1 MSSLHNGLPPQP
13 QQQTDLLPSEFIIL
27 NKSTDT
33 ITRDEF
39 KKLKRWKLNEGI
51 DYETSLQKQE
61 LEDEIQ
67 AKIVDWGINNARRVL
82 LQQEERRK
90 QEERETQA
98 AINAVAEYELNNDP
112 VLLEKREA
120 QRREEKRRREE
131 ERQREKQQRDE
142 EAHMEFREEE
152 DGNQDTS
159 HRPSGVGIS
168 GVDWMGWSANDE
180 ADWQRRQRRVHQ
192 RNFPTL
198 NWFGQ
203 GTSTGYQHDGHLGGE
218 WS

>member
-33 ITRDEF
+33 ITQDEF

-51 DYETSLQKQE
+51 DYQTSLQKQE
-61 LEDEIQ
+61 LENEIQ

-82 LQQEERRK
+82 LQQEERRE
-90 QEERETQA
+90 QEKRETQA
-98 AINAVAEYELNNDP
+98 AIDDVDEYVLKNDP

-120 QRREEKRRREE
+120 QRREE
-131 ERQREKQQRDE
+131 EKGE
-142 EAHMEFREEE
+142 
-152 DGNQDTS
+152 NQYTS

-168 GVDWMGWSANDE
+168 GVGWVGWNAREETNDDRKSIKFKEQE
-180 ADWQRRQRRVHQ
+180 AERKRKRITYSERDYIGPVSIV
-192 RNFPTL
+192 P
-198 NWFGQ
+198 
-203 GTSTGYQHDGHLGGE
+203 SGYGPEYML
-218 WS
+218 

>member
-33 ITRDEF
+33 ITQDEF

-51 DYETSLQKQE
+51 DYQTSLQKQE
-61 LEDEIQ
+61 LENEIQ

-82 LQQEERRK
+82 LQQEERRE
-90 QEERETQA
+90 QEKRETQA
-98 AINAVAEYELNNDP
+98 AIDDVDEYVLKNDP

-120 QRREEKRRREE
+120 QRREE
-131 ERQREKQQRDE
+131 EKGE
-142 EAHMEFREEE
+142 
-152 DGNQDTS
+152 NQYTS

-168 GVDWMGWSANDE
+168 GVGWMGWNAREETNDDRKSIKFKEQE
-180 ADWQRRQRRVHQ
+180 AERKRKRITYSERDYIGPVSIV
-192 RNFPTL
+192 P
-198 NWFGQ
+198 
-203 GTSTGYQHDGHLGGE
+203 SGYGPEYML
-218 WS
+218 